1 MKKIELL
8 YYIKNKFM
16 DEQMKLYLLVRYIY
30 NYVYVYI
37 ICNVFVKY

>member
-30 NYVYVYI
+30 NYVYVNI

>member
-37 ICNVFVKY
+37 ICKVFVKY